1 MTINNSISSKQDV
14 PDAPFIW
21 NGSTEETEFFLL
33 PPGYYEFE
41 TIGFNYSER
50 NNSYTGGTYLCIELR
65 LKIFHKDGDIVI
77 NCPMPAGS
85 RLANSYFNAIDFP
98 IGMEPSSSNT
108 VGTRAGCR
116 LAQKK
121 VTVKT
126 INVVEKFIKSNI
138 N

>member
-1 MTINNSISSKQDV
+1 MLNNNTIPAEPAV
-14 PDAPFIW
+14 PEAPFIW
-21 NGSTEETEFFLL
+21 NGGVEETEFHLL
-33 PPGYYEFE
+33 PPGCYEFE
-41 TIGFNYSER
+41 TIRFGYSKR
-50 NNSYTGGTYLCIELR
+50 NNRYTGGTYLCIELR
-65 LKIFHKDGDIVI
+65 LKIFHEDGDIVI

-85 RLANSYFNAIDFP
+85 KLANGYFNAIDFP
-98 IGMEPSSSNT
+98 IGMEPSSKNT

-121 VTVKT
+121 ATVKT